1 LTTAPSVQSRAT
13 PSLAACEQQAL
24 YEGSSSGDCGTAP
37 SLAGISNW
45 LNTSPVSL
53 SSLRGKAVLV
63 DFWTFDCINCR
74 HVIPHINDWYRSY
87 HDAGFQVIGVHTPEY
102 GFEHDFG
109 GVTKAVAKY
118 GIKYPVAVDNDYDT
132 WASYGV
138 QAWPSMFLIDPNG
151 TVRHIAIGEGGYDE
165 TEKLIRSLL
174 PTMASQ

>member
-1 LTTAPSVQSRAT
+1 
-13 PSLAACEQQAL
+13 
-24 YEGSSSGDCGTAP
+24 
-37 SLAGISNW
+37 LAGISNW